1 MPGSAGSAGAA
12 RLASRV
18 VGWSCQDESNA
29 VSGYRRYIASGC
41 DDVLEFTEKTHTDE
55 KRRCTSKESERGPK
69 TVRPLARTCSGSSQ
83 MGEVKP
89 TYLVTEFR
97 AVDEEWASVR
107 GLRGEHGARDRP
119 GSAASPRKYLKVV
132 GCMWGG
138 SAALPR
144 ECLKVVGCVLR
155 MA

>member
-1 MPGSAGSAGAA
+1 
-12 RLASRV
+12 
-18 VGWSCQDESNA
+18 
-29 VSGYRRYIASGC
+29 
-41 DDVLEFTEKTHTDE
+41 
-55 KRRCTSKESERGPK
+55 
-69 TVRPLARTCSGSSQ
+69 

-107 GLRGEHGARDRP
+107 GLPGEHGARDRP
-119 GSAASPRKYLKVV
+119 GSAASPREYLKVV

-144 ECLKVVGCVLR
+144 EYLKVVGCVLR
-155 MA
+155 ACVLRTA

>member
-1 MPGSAGSAGAA
+1 MVGKVKWA
-12 RLASRV
+12 RKWWVKSNGRGEPTYFVTEFRSVDEERAS
-18 VGWSCQDESNA
+18 
-29 VSGYRRYIASGC
+29 
-41 DDVLEFTEKTHTDE
+41 
-55 KRRCTSKESERGPK
+55 
-69 TVRPLARTCSGSSQ
+69 VR
-83 MGEVKP
+83 VKP

-119 GSAASPRKYLKVV
+119 GSAASPRKYLKVA

-144 ECLKVVGCVLR
+144 EYLKVVGCVLR

>member
-1 MPGSAGSAGAA
+1 MGERVLGVRREKGAGSAGSAGAA

-29 VSGYRRYIASGC
+29 VSGYRRYMASGC
-41 DDVLEFTEKTHTDE
+41 DAATTCWSLLRRHTRT

-107 GLRGEHGARDRP
+107 GLRGEHGAIGTAQGR
-119 GSAASPRKYLKVV
+119 
-132 GCMWGG
+132 
-138 SAALPR
+138 LPR
-144 ECLKVVGCVLR
+144 L
-155 MA
+155 AST